1 MADGPAAGP
10 PEGEGLR
17 ETMVSSDTVYQGHF
31 LHVKRDRVR
40 LPDGHEVVPTER
52 DGPALRLD
60 RHRTLKA
67 MSLL

>member
-1 MADGPAAGP
+1 MKGVMLRMKYLDVYDCGEDVSERLAAAG
-10 PEGEGLR
+10 
-17 ETMVSSDTVYQGHF
+17 
-31 LHVKRDRVR
+31 

>member
-1 MADGPAAGP
+1 MKLMGFMVRMKYLDVGECGEDVAQGLAAAG
-10 PEGEGLR
+10 
-17 ETMVSSDTVYQGHF
+17 
-31 LHVKRDRVR
+31 